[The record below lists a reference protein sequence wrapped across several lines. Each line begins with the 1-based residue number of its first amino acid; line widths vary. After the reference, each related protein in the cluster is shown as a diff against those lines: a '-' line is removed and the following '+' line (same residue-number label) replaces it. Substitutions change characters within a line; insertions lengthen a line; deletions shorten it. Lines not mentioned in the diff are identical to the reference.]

1 MTFLRH
7 IIWPAAAILFCVCM
21 GLCLEAEAWGQTV
34 PASGPGSPCTVV
46 NAITDMQNGLACWGG
61 VYQTLNFPPAQV
73 YTLSVSFPQQTS
85 PAVLYVTL
93 PGACTNVG
101 WGLLTA
107 VDGNATVIVSPPS
120 STSSA
125 QGTKRK
131 KARH

>member
-1 MTFLRH
+1 MRIHLSSFV
-7 IIWPAAAILFCVCM
+7 WPLAAILFCVCM

-34 PASGPGSPCTVV
+34 PGPSLPCTTA
-46 NAITDMQNGLACWGG
+46 NAIQDMQNGLACWGG

-73 YTLSVSFPQQTS
+73 YTLSVSFPQPTS